1 MLCSFIKAYIL
12 RGTLGEQKWI
22 TKIFCPLMR
31 KKRPFT
37 TSQTSIPFEEKE
49 VWEVVKGMEGDKA
62 PSPNGFTIAF
72 FQACWGVV
80 KHDFMAV
87 FAEFHRRRQ
96 LVKSLNA
103 TFISLILKKAD
114 AVEMKDFRPISLVRG
129 VYKIVSQVLA
139 NRMRTV
145 LGKIVSNSQNA
156 FIGGRQILDFV
167 LIANECGDGRMRS
180 GVPGVLCKLDLEKAY
195 DHVNLDF
202 VLYLLQRSGFG
213 ER

>member
-1 MLCSFIKAYIL
+1 
-12 RGTLGEQKWI
+12 
-22 TKIFCPLMR
+22 
-31 KKRPFT
+31 
-37 TSQTSIPFEEKE
+37 
-49 VWEVVKGMEGDKA
+49 
-62 PSPNGFTIAF
+62 
-72 FQACWGVV
+72 
-80 KHDFMAV
+80 
-87 FAEFHRRRQ
+87 
-96 LVKSLNA
+96 
-103 TFISLILKKAD
+103 
-114 AVEMKDFRPISLVRG
+114 VRG
-129 VYKIVSQVLA
+129 VYKIVSKVLA

-167 LIANECGDGRMRS
+167 LIANECVDGRMRS